1 MPKRQLDIL
10 HLSSETLY
18 TKYGVDIL
26 GLLVDNIEL
35 WDPTQNEEASGRRG
49 LESVTVSYSLK
60 Q

>member
-10 HLSSETLY
+10 HLSPETLY

-35 WDPTQNEEASGRRG
+35 WDPTQNEKASGRRG
-49 LESVTVSYSLK
+49 LESVTIS
-60 Q
+60 

>member
-26 GLLVDNIEL
+26 SLLVNNIKL
-35 WDPTQNEEASGRRG
+35 WDPTQNEKASGRRG
-49 LESVTVSYSLK
+49 LELVTIL
-60 Q
+60 

>member
-1 MPKRQLDIL
+1 MPKRHLDIL
-10 HLSSETLY
+10 
-18 TKYGVDIL
+18 GIL
-26 GLLVDNIEL
+26 VNNIEL